1 MLCHVKSYNNEKNA
15 EISCRNRL
23 FAPHEKGE
31 ISVEI
36 ECMCQKIF
44 REIEPLVRNPMEL
57 LCRKGID
64 RNFGELNTFNQITSI
79 GKIAMGMNSIIF

>member
-36 ECMCQKIF
+36 E
-44 REIEPLVRNPMEL
+44 
-57 LCRKGID
+57 
-64 RNFGELNTFNQITSI
+64 
-79 GKIAMGMNSIIF
+79 

>member
-1 MLCHVKSYNNEKNA
+1 
-15 EISCRNRL
+15 
-23 FAPHEKGE
+23 
-31 ISVEI
+31 
-36 ECMCQKIF
+36 MCQKIF